1 MVFVVDYSVLSRSDS
16 LDFVVGFDAVQVSD
30 ATDAAVCE
38 VRCVTDLESDL
49 FLVLKFSPWIFGDEV
64 EAGRVDNSAVLCFRV
79 MSGDRDWSS
88 VVCSSDLNNV
98 PLDIFFDDEPGS
110 AAQT

>member
-16 LDFVVGFDAVQVSD
+16 LDFVVRFDAVQVSD

-64 EAGRVDNSAVLCFRV
+64 EAVHVDSLAILCFRIITV
-79 MSGDRDWSS
+79 GNID
-88 VVCSSDLNNV
+88 NV